1 MYLSLLQASRFDNP
15 FNIFETQLSIIKHAL
30 TSNCYVMGDFNL
42 DARMEMR
49 PDYDRRIPLNNLVNF
64 ALEKNL
70 IQIVTETTWSKI
82 VKLVNKESL

>member
-1 MYLSLLQASRFDNP
+1 
-15 FNIFETQLSIIKHAL
+15 
-30 TSNCYVMGDFNL
+30 MGDFNL